1 MTRRALLA
9 ACALAAL
16 AVPQALAATAR
27 NGAPIDP
34 KNLIAD
40 DLEAEALASY
50 ARNAG
55 KAPFKGH
62 EIVVVDYRLPSSARR
77 LYIVDLDTGAVE
89 PHYVAH
95 GRGSDPGHT
104 QVAMRFGDTEGSGMT
119 SIGAYRGLDRYQSP
133 AHGPA
138 LRLAGLDRSNASAY
152 ERLIVVHTAPY
163 FDPANGKFGRSLGCF
178 VVTVEDRSRVYDVI
192 AEGGFLYAGPVCLGS
207 GGCRKPETLMASAPE
222 AAPAVE
228 RAVYT
233 PAPAPAAKP
242 AAPPVVLASYAPP
255 PSVAADP
262 GPAPRAKPR
271 LAPVVVAAV
280 FTPPEPRAKPVFDT
294 EEQLAAARRILAGV
308 RPVHAGPVL
317 TAGLAEAPLPRAKPD
332 FAAAPTAVALAGDVP
347 VPVLK
352 PSLAAAE
359 TAPEAAPAPVLAADA
374 PQPRAKPGSLE
385 APRLMAA
392 DVPVPAPKPAG
403 LRRMADASDTIRR

>member
-34 KNLIAD
+34 RNLIAD

-192 AEGGFLYAGPVCLGS
+192 ADEDLCTRAARIGEAIRARLGQIAARQ
-207 GGCRKPETLMASAPE
+207 GMECIGDVRGLGAMNAFELVTDRATNAPH
-222 AAPAVE
+222 AA
-228 RAVYT
+228 
-233 PAPAPAAKP
+233 
-242 AAPPVVLASYAPP
+242 
-255 PSVAADP
+255 
-262 GPAPRAKPR
+262 
-271 LAPVVVAAV
+271 
-280 FTPPEPRAKPVFDT
+280 
-294 EEQLAAARRILAGV
+294 LAAAV
-308 RPVHAGPVL
+308 V
-317 TAGLAEAPLPRAKPD
+317 AEAEARGLILLSCGTRYNVIRLLPPLTIPMPQLDEALEIIEAAIE
-332 FAAAPTAVALAGDVP
+332 AAA
-347 VPVLK
+347 
-352 PSLAAAE
+352 
-359 TAPEAAPAPVLAADA
+359 
-374 PQPRAKPGSLE
+374 
-385 APRLMAA
+385 M
-392 DVPVPAPKPAG
+392 
-403 LRRMADASDTIRR
+403 RRSA